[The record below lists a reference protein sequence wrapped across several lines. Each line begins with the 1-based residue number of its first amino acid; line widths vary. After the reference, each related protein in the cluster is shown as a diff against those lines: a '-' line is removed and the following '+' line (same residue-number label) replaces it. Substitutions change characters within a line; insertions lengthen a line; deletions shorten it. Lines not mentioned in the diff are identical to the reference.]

1 MNTLRC
7 PLAVHREVE
16 QVLSPVSTYALLLGP
31 QRLSGLLPHVQGV
44 VGHILL
50 PLPAGGDRRNIAIS
64 AKVKKQPC
72 VFSHSSTL
80 EARWTRAERGENGES
95 GLTSTCRPN
104 GMKELI
110 H

>member
-1 MNTLRC
+1 MGHGDVTPGHANLNFGRKDTASFTAGCVNTLRC

-16 QVLSPVSTYALLLGP
+16 QALSPVSTDALLLGP

-64 AKVKKQPC
+64 AKAC
-72 VFSHSSTL
+72 
-80 EARWTRAERGENGES
+80 
-95 GLTSTCRPN
+95 
-104 GMKELI
+104 
-110 H
+110 